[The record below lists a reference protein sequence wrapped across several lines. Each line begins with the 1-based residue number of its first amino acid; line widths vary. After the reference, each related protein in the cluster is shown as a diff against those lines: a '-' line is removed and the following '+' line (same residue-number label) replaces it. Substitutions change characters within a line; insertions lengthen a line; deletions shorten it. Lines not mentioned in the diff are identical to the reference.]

1 MRHAFDLRMDLLIGF
16 AGRKFIVRKVG
27 FVKAIVLLTGKYMV
41 VIPALSEKQVYFFNV
56 FI

>member
-1 MRHAFDLRMDLLIGF
+1 MDLLIGF

-41 VIPALSEKQVYFFNV
+41 VIPAVSEKQVYFFSV